1 MAHFLWLW
9 NMFYGH
15 ITCSMAIEHVAATAF
30 GRSVFSIAIRSNYV
44 IKNETPSIQKLMFLK
59 SLYTSHAKCLFF
71 HRVGFSLSS
80 SSAPSIYR
88 TINRL
93 INVSIDQSIY
103 RLIDQS
109 ISRSFT
115 MLIYR
120 SINLLI
126 HPSISRSIYRYRD
139 QSINQS
145 IYRSIDLLIY
155 RLINLSIYRSINIS
169 NKPYDG
175 SGIH

>member
-1 MAHFLWLW
+1 
-9 NMFYGH
+9 
-15 ITCSMAIEHVAATAF
+15 MAIGHVAVAAF
-30 GRSVFSIAIRSNYV
+30 GRSLFFMALRSDSV
-44 IKNETPSIQKLMFLK
+44 LKNETPSIQQLMFLK
-59 SLYTSHAKCLFF
+59 KHIHLPHQMLVFF
-71 HRVGFSLSS
+71 HQVGLSLSS

-126 HPSISRSIYRYRD
+126 HPSISRSIYRSRD